1 MKILDQ
7 DGNQDI
13 GHVELGKFIIMEYI
27 ISEDRLVRLVDKYIT
42 LAVGELIKTKSNHQ
56 LGEKEDFDIVDE
68 NGNMVFQ
75 YFGKHLGVSKNLFV
89 TISELFGRSFSE
101 TEKLIQLWFEKKYPD
116 EPIYD
121 VYYSIYF

>member
-1 MKILDQ
+1 MRILDQ

-13 GHVELGKFIIMEYI
+13 GHVELGKFLIMDYI
-27 ISEDRLVRLVDKYIT
+27 ISENRLVRLVDKYIT
-42 LAVGELIKTKSNHQ
+42 SLVGELIATKSSHH
-56 LGEKEDFDIVDE
+56 LGDEKDFDIVDE